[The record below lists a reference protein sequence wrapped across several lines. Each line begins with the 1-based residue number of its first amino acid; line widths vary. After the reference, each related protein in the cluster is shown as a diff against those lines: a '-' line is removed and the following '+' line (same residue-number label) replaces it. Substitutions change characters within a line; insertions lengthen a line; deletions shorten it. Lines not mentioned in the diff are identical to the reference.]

1 MQVFELQG
9 ELRTD
14 LGKKATNLLRAEGKV
29 PCVLYGG
36 KENVHFSVV
45 EKDLQKLLYT
55 PVVYIVKVNVA
66 GQSYEAVMREI
77 QFHPVSDR
85 VLHMDFYQISEDK
98 PVIME
103 VPVKLQGFAEGVQA
117 GGKLSLVVRKLKVKA
132 IPANLPGEI
141 VLDVTNLGL
150 GKSIKV
156 KDLSFENFE
165 IVNAKEVV
173 VAQIKLTRAARAAG
187 VHGHH
192 RRSGGSGTPSQNPSG
207 HSDLCRPSRP

>member
-14 LGKKATNLLRAEGKV
+14 LGKKATNALRAEGRI

-36 KENVHFSVV
+36 EGNVHFSVV

-55 PVVYIVKVNVA
+55 PIVYIVNIKI
-66 GQSYEAVMREI
+66 GEKLYEAVMREI
-77 QFHPVSDR
+77 QFHPVTDR
-85 VLHMDFYQISEDK
+85 VLHMDFYQIFDNK
-98 PVIME
+98 PVVME
-103 VPVKLQGFAEGVQA
+103 VPVKLTGFAEGVQA

-132 IPANLPGEI
+132 LPANLPGEI

-156 KDLSFENFE
+156 RDLAFDNFE
-165 IVNAKEVV
+165 VVNAKDVV
-173 VAQIKLTRAARAAG
+173 IAQIKLTRAARAAAQEG
-187 VHGHH
+187 K
-192 RRSGGSGTPSQNPSG
+192 
-207 HSDLCRPSRP
+207 

>member
-1 MQVFELQG
+1 MQIFELQG
-9 ELRTD
+9 ELRND
-14 LGKKATNLLRAEGKV
+14 LGKKATIALRNEGKV

-36 KENVHFSVV
+36 EENVHFSVL

-55 PVVYIVKVNVA
+55 PIVYIVKVNV
-66 GQSYEAVMREI
+66 GGKSYEAIMREI

-85 VLHMDFYQISEDK
+85 VLHIDFYQISEDK
-98 PVIME
+98 SVIME

-132 IPANLPGEI
+132 IPANLPGEL

-156 KDLSFENFE
+156 KDLSYDNFE

-173 VAQIKLTRAARAAG
+173 VAQIKLTRAARAAAQEG
-187 VHGHH
+187 K
-192 RRSGGSGTPSQNPSG
+192 
-207 HSDLCRPSRP
+207 